1 MLRLRDIMT
10 TDLLAF
16 SPEVSVRDA
25 MEALATRHVTGA
37 PVIAGSKVVGVVSAT
52 DLLALAAE
60 LQDKPVEETDVPS
73 WDELAPVDE
82 PRDEDEPGGAFFHDL
97 WTEQDGDVTAH
108 TSAAG
113 REWNGLAEH
122 VVGEAMNPSICRL
135 GPETLVDSAADYMRD
150 AGIHRV
156 LVMDGDR
163 LLGLVS
169 TSDISAAV
177 ADHKLTA
184 REWVFGAPSGFD
196 ARGWP
201 GRTRGH

>member
-16 SPEVSVRDA
+16 APEVSVRDA
-25 MEALATRHVTGA
+25 MEALATRHVSGA

-60 LQDKPVEETDVPS
+60 LQEQPSQETDRPS
-73 WDELAPVDE
+73 WDELGPADDVK
-82 PRDEDEPGGAFFHDL
+82 DEDEPAGAFFHDL
-97 WTEQDGDVTAH
+97 WTEQDGELSSH
-108 TSAAG
+108 TSEAG

-122 VVGEAMNPSICRL
+122 VVSEAMNPSICSL
-135 GPETLVDSAADYMRD
+135 GPETPVDHAADYMRD
-150 AGIHRV
+150 ASIHRV
-156 LVMDGDR
+156 LVMDGER

-169 TSDISAAV
+169 TSDITAAV

-184 REWVFGAPSGFD
+184 REWVFGATSGFD

>member
-16 SPEVSVRDA
+16 SPESSVRDA
-25 MEALATRHVTGA
+25 MEALATLHVSGA

-60 LQDKPVEETDVPS
+60 LQDKPLDETDRPS
-73 WDELAPVDE
+73 WDDLGPAEEAE
-82 PRDEDEPGGAFFHDL
+82 DEDEPPGAFFHDL
-97 WTEQDGDVTAH
+97 WTEQDGDA
-108 TSAAG
+108 TSHSSEAG

-122 VVGEAMNPSICRL
+122 VVSEAMNPSICGL
-135 GPETLVDSAADYMRD
+135 GPETPVDRAADYMRD

-156 LVMDGDR
+156 LVMDGER

-169 TSDISAAV
+169 TSDIAAAV

-184 REWVFGAPSGFD
+184 REWVFGATSGFD
-196 ARGWP
+196 ARGWL
-201 GRTRGH
+201 GRTREH